1 MERGWGMRGCIL
13 FFGNNQIFW
22 IARLQLSANSLS
34 SCSFFYILFSEKK
47 EEGSNVP
54 HSTIL
59 RDLRQMR
66 VSFSRLFLIFRV
78 HYFYRFYFLLI
89 NKRFS
94 VEEKWRKFLSSPF
107 LFSPQI
113 CLKFDETKHRR
124 SYPRLV
130 GQIHLFSLTPLPR
143 ITRQIFSTFP
153 PRRWRS
159 GGWKLCE
166 ELRRETTALWNEND
180 GKVSDRERSS
190 LCLSRV
196 SVPITVAG
204 RNFDQA
210 SKNETRERGNFCR
223 GLRCAF
229 PGNISRIF
237 VSDDIWTKRD

>member
-22 IARLQLSANSLS
+22 IAGLQLSANSLS

-94 VEEKWRKFLSSPF
+94 VDEKFPFVSFPFFPSDLSQIRRNETSSIVSPIGRSNSPLFADSSSPNHASDF
-107 LFSPQI
+107 FHVSSAEMEEWGLEIMRGTP
-113 CLKFDETKHRR
+113 ERNYR
-124 SYPRLV
+124 SVEWKRWKSFRSRKV
-130 GQIHLFSLTPLPR
+130 VPLPLPSKR
-143 ITRQIFSTFP
+143 SDY
-153 PRRWRS
+153 RRW
-159 GGWKLCE
+159 
-166 ELRRETTALWNEND
+166 T
-180 GKVSDRERSS
+180 
-190 LCLSRV
+190 
-196 SVPITVAG
+196 
-204 RNFDQA
+204 
-210 SKNETRERGNFCR
+210 
-223 GLRCAF
+223 
-229 PGNISRIF
+229 
-237 VSDDIWTKRD
+237 